1 MNLVTAIG
9 RKGDNILVLYSDPDV
24 RHNIDDAHKEI
35 IPSWTD
41 PNTGITYENLEW
53 YNFGQL
59 GAQYHVQGEYT
70 YDDIKEGGDLENGFT
85 GDLADRAGW
94 LITITDSQN
103 NKHIY
108 AYDYNGGIYTIG
120 ESGDTFESNWY
131 EIMNLQAS
139 SIDPSLSVVIDD
151 TEPVGVLLDNMLWFV
166 ESYGHDNY

>member
-24 RHNIDDAHKEI
+24 RHNIDNAHKEI

-70 YDDIKEGGDLENGFT
+70 YADIKEGGDLENGFI

-108 AYDYNGGIYTIG
+108 AYDYNGGTYTIG
-120 ESGDTFESNWY
+120 ESGDTFESSWY

-151 TEPVGVLLDNMLWFV
+151 TEPTGVLLDNMLWFV